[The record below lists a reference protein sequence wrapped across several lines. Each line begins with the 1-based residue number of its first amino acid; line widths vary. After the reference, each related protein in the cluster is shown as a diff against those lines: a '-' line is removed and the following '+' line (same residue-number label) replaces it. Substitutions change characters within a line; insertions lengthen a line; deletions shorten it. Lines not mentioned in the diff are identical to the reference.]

1 MADYHDHYLK
11 KDVLLLADI
20 FEKFI
25 DTCLKFY
32 ELDPCHPGLS
42 WDAMLKMT
50 GVKLEQISEIDK
62 YLFIEKRLRGGVS
75 YIAKRYAKSNNR
87 YTENHDPKKTSK
99 FITYLDMNNLY
110 SWGLSEYLPYGD
122 FKWLKNADGFDVN
135 LISEK
140 RPIGYFL
147 EVDLECP
154 DELQELQNG
163 YPLAPEKLAVSND
176 LLSKYC

>member
-1 MADYHDHYLK
+1 
-11 KDVLLLADI
+11 
-20 FEKFI
+20 
-25 DTCLKFY
+25 
-32 ELDPCHPGLS
+32 
-42 WDAMLKMT
+42 
-50 GVKLEQISEIDK
+50 
-62 YLFIEKRLRGGVS
+62 
-75 YIAKRYAKSNNR
+75 
-87 YTENHDPKKTSK
+87 
-99 FITYLDMNNLY
+99 MNNLY

-176 LLSKYC
+176 LLSKYCYEIADNYKIKVGDVKKINAKFVQQN